1 MVKKNRSEKFD
12 YLMLLQATSPH
23 RNNNH
28 IDNALKYFFNILKNK
43 ADNLVSVTEA
53 PIKTGWIMKKKKLFF
68 RFCF

>member
-53 PIKTGWIMKKKKLFF
+53 PIKTGWIMKKKVIF
-68 RFCF
+68 